1 MMLFKFMLRPV
12 NVWNRHPGER
22 DCRMGQAQ
30 RMPWRRGLP
39 LRHPACRELVQRAH
53 HARRIDGPAALGPS
67 YGYLDTG
74 RVRISVQC

>member
-30 RMPWRRGLP
+30 R
-39 LRHPACRELVQRAH
+39 AH

-67 YGYLDTG
+67 YGYLGTG